1 MLKKAGGG
9 IARLPL
15 KSPSPR
21 QPPAEPQTLVVP
33 VFFPLYPPTWKPLPP
48 PGSCQPSVPLSSGD
62 TVPVTSPIF
71 IFQSTPIGDFP
82 SNQAPGGLPLARS
95 HTDWTP
101 PVPPSLGRAL
111 HPGCLGSSRLKL
123 PVGSIWRW
131 PPAPN
136 SDVKCLL
143 DLPSGMY
150 GAPVRLKMVPPEMHV
165 CPAWKYR

>member
-1 MLKKAGGG
+1 MLKKAGGW

-21 QPPAEPQTLVVP
+21 QPPAEPQTLWSP
-33 VFFPLYPPTWKPLPP
+33 FSSRFIHQLENLSLLLEAASPPSLSP
-48 PGSCQPSVPLSSGD
+48 PGTLFLSPHPFSFSISLPSGISLP
-62 TVPVTSPIF
+62 TRPR
-71 IFQSTPIGDFP
+71 
-82 SNQAPGGLPLARS
+82 GLPLARS
-95 HTDWTP
+95 HTTWTP

-143 DLPSGMY
+143 DLPWGMS